1 MSAKAWIGLLAILS
15 IGMQAAQ
22 ADVKVP
28 ALFADH
34 MVLQRE
40 RPIKFWGW
48 ADPQETVEVRFGSA
62 SAKAIADAN
71 GKWQLE
77 LPAMPASKTASSL
90 SIQGKNK
97 IEIKDV
103 LVGEVWV
110 CSGQSNMEWSVA
122 ASMNPQEEIAAAK
135 YPLIRHIKVPLVPS
149 VVPIDNF
156 QANWQVCSPETVA
169 GFTAVG
175 YYMARE
181 ISTKLDVPVGLVN
194 ASWGGTRVEPWV
206 PPVGFQGV
214 EKLQSI
220 YQSVVGRTPGTSE
233 YSMRLEEHIKSV
245 ETWLMKAK
253 SQSDRK
259 EVLGP
264 SPNYPGEL
272 VPFASHQDPSML
284 YNGMIHSLVGF
295 PIRGAIWYQGES
307 NHDEG
312 MMYLEKKKALIEGWR
327 KLWGQGDFPFYYV
340 QIAPF
345 RYGDQDPTTL
355 AKFWEAQGAVQATVP
370 KTGMV
375 VINDIATIDD
385 IHPPNKQEVGRRLA
399 LLALANDYG
408 MKDIAARSPEVQSVE
423 PVGKQL
429 KLTFKN
435 TAGGMKTR
443 DSKSPILFEITGVG
457 SYGYKPAV
465 ATIQGDSVLLSND
478 QVEQPTAVRFA
489 WNLLAEPNLCGMTGL
504 PVGAFRAG
512 KEPEFLDSI
521 PGAKDYRLVYDLDL
535 SKLAGDVR
543 YDVDNSATVGSYER
557 VAYLLELG
565 NTAGQEQKVFVS
577 MKAFTKDPTK
587 IGIPTIASKARFQI
601 PVESMDIYSNVTGLS
616 LGQGIETGNIEFWPD
631 NYEAKNAASVAGA
644 SETLYDFGDRPVP
657 PEDGYGS
664 MQIHHG
670 SAKQTVFAINQ
681 WKAGARADIGIGN
694 SPGETRDWT
703 FSASATNYSSKRLRV
718 FVK

>member
-1 MSAKAWIGLLAILS
+1 
-15 IGMQAAQ
+15 
-22 ADVKVP
+22 
-28 ALFADH
+28 
-34 MVLQRE
+34 
-40 RPIKFWGW
+40 
-48 ADPQETVEVRFGSA
+48 
-62 SAKAIADAN
+62 
-71 GKWQLE
+71 
-77 LPAMPASKTASSL
+77 
-90 SIQGKNK
+90 
-97 IEIKDV
+97 
-103 LVGEVWV
+103 
-110 CSGQSNMEWSVA
+110 
-122 ASMNPQEEIAAAK
+122 
-135 YPLIRHIKVPLVPS
+135 
-149 VVPIDNF
+149 
-156 QANWQVCSPETVA
+156 
-169 GFTAVG
+169 
-175 YYMARE
+175 
-181 ISTKLDVPVGLVN
+181 
-194 ASWGGTRVEPWV
+194 
-206 PPVGFQGV
+206 
-214 EKLQSI
+214 
-220 YQSVVGRTPGTSE
+220 
-233 YSMRLEEHIKSV
+233 MRLEEHIKSV

-408 MKDIAARSPEVQSVE
+408 LKDIAARSPEVQSVE

-443 DSKSPILFEITGVG
+443 DGKSPILFEITGVG

-465 ATIQGDSVLLSND
+465 ATIQGDSVLLSSD

-587 IGIPTIASKARFQI
+587 IGIPTIASKARYQM

-664 MQIHHG
+664 MQVHHG
-670 SAKQTVFAINQ
+670 GAKQTVFAINQ

>member
-34 MVLQRE
+34 MVMQRE

-48 ADPQETVEVRFGSA
+48 ADPQETVEVRFGNA
-62 SAKAIADAN
+62 SAKAVADTT

-77 LPAMPASKTASSL
+77 LPAMPASKTPSSL

-220 YQSVVGRTPGTSE
+220 YQSVVARTPGTPE
-233 YSMRLEEHIKSV
+233 YSMRLEEHIKAV
-245 ETWLMKAK
+245 EAWLMKAK

-284 YNGMIHSLVGF
+284 YNGMIHAIVGF
-295 PIRGAIWYQGES
+295 SIRGAIWYQGES

-345 RYGDQDPTTL
+345 RYGDQDPTTF
-355 AKFWEAQGAVQATVP
+355 AKFWESQGAVQATVP

-443 DSKSPILFEITGVG
+443 DGKSPILFEITGVG

-465 ATIQGDSVLLSND
+465 ATIQGDSVLLSSD

-557 VAYLLELG
+557 VAFLLELG

-587 IGIPTIASKARFQI
+587 IGIPTIASKARYQM

-670 SAKQTVFAINQ
+670 GAKQTVFAINQ

-703 FSASATNYSSKRLRV
+703 FSASATNYTSKRLRV